1 MEEQTDVLIVADEN
15 IPYAAEAFGELGE
28 VRTLPGRSMDTG
40 SVRDAEL
47 LLVRSV
53 TEVNDRLIEGRRVR
67 FVGTATIGTDHVDE
81 PALAERG
88 IRFVSAPGSNADSV
102 AEYVVA
108 ALLVLAER
116 RRIELAGRSIG
127 IIGVGNV
134 GSRVEARCRALG
146 MKPVLNDPPLE
157 RKTNDRRYRPL
168 DELFDCDVISLHVPL
183 ERGGSDPSWHLADR
197 SFLMRMRSDG
207 ILINTAR
214 GAVVCNEAL
223 LHTLKSGRPGDAVL
237 DVWEGEP
244 DIHLDLLEHTALAT
258 PHIAGYS
265 FDGKV
270 RATEMLYRAAC
281 EFLRVEPT
289 WDAASV
295 LPPPEHPE
303 LCLDADS
310 DTTEN
315 LVRQAVLTVYPIERD
330 DAALRAIRRQPESER
345 AAFFDRLRKEYPVRR
360 EFRNTRVLVGGS
372 PARAEL
378 LQRALSGIGF
388 QTERIA

>member
-1 MEEQTDVLIVADEN
+1 MLIVADEN
-15 IPYAAEAFGELGE
+15 IPYVAEAFGELGE
-28 VRTLPGRSMDTG
+28 VRTLPGRSMDAG

-53 TEVNDRLIEGRRVR
+53 TEVNDRLVEGCRVR

-81 PALAERG
+81 PALAQRG

-102 AEYVVA
+102 AEYVIA

-127 IIGVGNV
+127 IVGVGNV

-157 RKTNDRRYRPL
+157 RQTSDRKYRPL
-168 DELFDCDVISLHVPL
+168 DELLDCDIISLHVPL
-183 ERGGSDPSWHLADR
+183 ERGGSDPTWHLADA
-197 SFLMRMRSDG
+197 SFLTRMRPGG

-214 GAVVCNEAL
+214 GAVVSGRAL
-223 LHTLKSGRPGDAVL
+223 LDALPAGRPGDAVL

-244 DIHLDLLEHTALAT
+244 DIDLDLLDRTALAT

-270 RATEMLYRAAC
+270 RATDMLYRAAC
-281 EFLRVEPT
+281 EFLAVRPT
-289 WDAASV
+289 WDAASA

-310 DTTEN
+310 DTPQN

-330 DAALRAIRRQPESER
+330 DAALRAIRKEPEAER
-345 AAFFDRLRKEYPVRR
+345 PAFFDRLRKAYPVRR
-360 EFRNTRVLVGGS
+360 EFCNTRILVGGT

-388 QTERIA
+388 RTGRDGIA